1 MSSGLAVPALRY
13 LAMRSYKCIYI
24 YTYVSYLSTYP
35 PRSEP
40 TKNWVLG
47 VLTGVLGVLTPPPI
61 RPALGARA
69 LANFM
74 AKYIVRWDANAFL
87 LDR

>member
-1 MSSGLAVPALRY
+1 MYMTS
-13 LAMRSYKCIYI
+13 
-24 YTYVSYLSTYP
+24 LSKSPQVRTH
-35 PRSEP
+35 
-40 TKNWVLG
+40 KKH
-47 VLTGVLGVLTPPPI
+47 GVLGVLTAPLI

-69 LANFM
+69 FANFM

>member
-1 MSSGLAVPALRY
+1 V
-13 LAMRSYKCIYI
+13 
-24 YTYVSYLSTYP
+24 
-35 PRSEP
+35 
-40 TKNWVLG
+40 
-47 VLTGVLGVLTPPPI
+47 I

-69 LANFM
+69 FANFM

>member
-1 MSSGLAVPALRY
+1 M
-13 LAMRSYKCIYI
+13 
-24 YTYVSYLSTYP
+24 
-35 PRSEP
+35 
-40 TKNWVLG
+40 
-47 VLTGVLGVLTPPPI
+47 GVLGVLTPPLI

-69 LANFM
+69 FANFM

>member
-1 MSSGLAVPALRY
+1 MG
-13 LAMRSYKCIYI
+13 C
-24 YTYVSYLSTYP
+24 
-35 PRSEP
+35 SEYSQGYSDYSQP
-40 TKNWVLG
+40 GVLG

-69 LANFM
+69 FANFM